1 MADTSVEGRPLDETQ
16 LVSDARSGD
25 LGAFEELVRIHQST
39 AIRLAYLLVRD
50 HGEAE
55 EVAQDAFVKAYRA
68 LDRFREGSPFRPWLL
83 TIVRNEAANRRRSSG
98 RRRRLALRVA
108 AEPVSGDAAPFP
120 ETVIIDA
127 ERARTVLAAVDGL
140 PDRYRMVVSLRFLLG
155 LTEAETSAVL
165 GVATGTVKSRTSRAL
180 ERLRERMGGADV

>member
-1 MADTSVEGRPLDETQ
+1 MADTAVEGRPLDETQ

-55 EVAQDAFVKAYRA
+55 EVAQDAFVKAFRA

-83 TIVRNEAANRRRSSG
+83 TIVRNEAANRRRSGG

-108 AEPVSGDAAPFP
+108 AEPVSGEAAQSP
-120 ETVIIDA
+120 ETVVIDE
-127 ERARTVLAAVDGL
+127 ERARTVLVAVDGL
-140 PDRYRMVVSLRFLLG
+140 PDRYRLVVSLRYLLG
-155 LTEAETSAVL
+155 LTEAETAAVL
-165 GVATGTVKSRTSRAL
+165 AIATGTVKSRTSRAL
-180 ERLRERMGGADV
+180 WRLRNLMEAADV

>member
-1 MADTSVEGRPLDETQ
+1 MADTAVEGRPLDETQ

-39 AIRLAYLLVRD
+39 AIRLAYLLVGD
-50 HGEAE
+50 QGEAE
-55 EVAQDAFVKAYRA
+55 EVAQDAFVKAFRA

-83 TIVRNEAANRRRSSG
+83 TIVRNEAANRRRSAG

-108 AEPVSGDAAPFP
+108 AEPVSGDAAPSP
-120 ETVIIDA
+120 ETVVIDE

-140 PDRYRMVVSLRFLLG
+140 PDRYRLVVSLRYLLG
-155 LTEAETSAVL
+155 LTEAETAVVL

-180 ERLRERMGGADV
+180 GRLRNLIEAADV

>member
-1 MADTSVEGRPLDETQ
+1 MADTAVEGRPLDETQ

-55 EVAQDAFVKAYRA
+55 EVAQDAFVKAFRA

-83 TIVRNEAANRRRSSG
+83 TIVRNEAANRRRSRG
-98 RRRRLALRVA
+98 RRRRLALRVS
-108 AEPVSGDAAPFP
+108 AEPVSGDAAPSP
-120 ETVIIDA
+120 ETVVIDE

-140 PDRYRMVVSLRFLLG
+140 PDRYRLVVSLRYLLG
-155 LTEAETSAVL
+155 LSEAETAAVL

-180 ERLRERMGGADV
+180 GRLRNLIEAADV